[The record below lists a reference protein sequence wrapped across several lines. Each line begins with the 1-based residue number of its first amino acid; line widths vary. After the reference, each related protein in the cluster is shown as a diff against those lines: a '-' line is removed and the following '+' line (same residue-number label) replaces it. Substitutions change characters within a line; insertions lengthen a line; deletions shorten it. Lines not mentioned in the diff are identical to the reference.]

1 MSFKQLVPKK
11 RKLPD
16 LALMAIVFSQIKNED
31 ESKSAC
37 VRACV
42 QMCVCTCVC
51 VCVRVRVCV
60 KEGEKQRG

>member
-1 MSFKQLVPKK
+1 MSFEQLVPKK

-37 VRACV
+37 V
-42 QMCVCTCVC
+42 QMCVC
-51 VCVRVRVCV
+51 VCVCEYVYV
-60 KEGEKQRG
+60 